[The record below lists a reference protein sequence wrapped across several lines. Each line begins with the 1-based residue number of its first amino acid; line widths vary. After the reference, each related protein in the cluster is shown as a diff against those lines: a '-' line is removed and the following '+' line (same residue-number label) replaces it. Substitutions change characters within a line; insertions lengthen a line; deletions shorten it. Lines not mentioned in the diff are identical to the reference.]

1 MLSLRPY
8 PPPKK
13 NYAKASVT
21 ISSGKMWLP
30 QGAGTTVYW
39 YTNLKNI
46 IRESEDQKY
55 MKPKEERRK

>member
-1 MLSLRPY
+1 
-8 PPPKK
+8 
-13 NYAKASVT
+13 
-21 ISSGKMWLP
+21 MWLP